1 MFHVK
6 HPNFQEIIG
15 VYMPKNRFTFIA
27 NFIVILTILYLILF
41 MNYHIYTSDIGEL
54 DINITQDENF
64 PETASITISPNK
76 KLKNYYVLIYEDD
89 DSNNWLYFSNN
100 ATGKDTHYI
109 LDELLPPHKI
119 KYALLEGSS
128 TKNMHTFNIKSK
140 YPISHLANKDHVFH
154 AYLIVPY
161 SIFPFPKFYYIKH
174 QIFFINIGI

>member
-1 MFHVK
+1 MS
-6 HPNFQEIIG
+6 
-15 VYMPKNRFTFIA
+15 KNKLTFIA
-27 NFIVILTILYLILF
+27 NVIIILTVLYIVIFI
-41 MNYHIYTSDIGEL
+41 NYHIYNFDIGAL
-54 DINITQDENF
+54 DINITQDENS
-64 PETASITISPNK
+64 PETATISISPTK
-76 KLKNYYVLIYEDD
+76 KHKNYYVLIYEDD
-89 DSNNWLYFSNN
+89 TSNNWLYFSNN

-128 TKNMHTFNIKSK
+128 TKNLHSFNIKSK

-161 SIFPFPKFYYIKH
+161 GIFPFPKFYYIKH